1 MNREKRNIVI
11 AVVLL
16 IVLLIAPFW
25 PRLKAA
31 VSGEDAVSGASTA
44 QDGTDQSDG
53 ETGAS
58 PDRLACTVTVTFSG
72 AEEDLDAAVRDVLPS
87 DGLLLPETAV
97 TVSSGATV
105 LDALQTACAAA
116 EVSVVTGG
124 SPAYVTSI
132 GGLAE
137 GDGGAASGWTY
148 QVDGTSP
155 TVGAGELAVTD
166 GASIVWQ
173 YVTRWE

>member
-1 MNREKRNIVI
+1 MSRERRNIII

-16 IVLLIAPFW
+16 IVLLVAPFW
-25 PRLKAA
+25 PKLKAA
-31 VSGEDAVSGASTA
+31 VTGEDAVSGASTA
-44 QDGTDQSDG
+44 QDQGDG

-58 PDRLACTVTVTFSG
+58 PDRLACTVTVTCSG

-105 LDALQTACAAA
+105 LDALRAACAAA
-116 EVSVVTGG
+116 EVAVVTSG

-137 GDGGAASGWTY
+137 GDGGAVSGWTY
-148 QVDGTSP
+148 QVDGASP

>member
-1 MNREKRNIVI
+1 MSKEKRNIVI

-16 IVLLIAPFW
+16 IVLLVAPFW
-25 PRLKAA
+25 PKLKAA
-31 VSGEDAVSGASTA
+31 VTGEDAATGASTA
-44 QDGTDQSDG
+44 QDQADG
-53 ETGAS
+53 ATGAS

-105 LDALQTACAAA
+105 LDALRTVCAAA
-116 EVSVVTGG
+116 EEPVVTSG

-137 GDGGAASGWTY
+137 GDGGAVSGWTY

-155 TVGAGELAVTD
+155 TVGAGELAVAD

>member
-1 MNREKRNIVI
+1 MSREKRNIVI

-16 IVLLIAPFW
+16 IVLLVAPFW
-25 PRLKAA
+25 PKLKAA
-31 VSGEDAVSGASTA
+31 VSGEDAATGTSTA
-44 QDGTDQSDG
+44 QDQADG
-53 ETGAS
+53 ATGAS

-72 AEEDLDAAVRDVLPS
+72 AEEDLAAAVRDVLPS

-105 LDALQTACAAA
+105 LDALRTVCAAA
-116 EVSVVTGG
+116 EVPVVTSG

-137 GDGGAASGWTY
+137 GDGGAVSGWTY

-155 TVGAGELAVTD
+155 TVGAGELAVAD

>member
-1 MNREKRNIVI
+1 MSREKRNIVI
-11 AVVLL
+11 AVVRL
-16 IVLLIAPFW
+16 IVLLVAPFW
-25 PRLKAA
+25 PKLKAA
-31 VSGEDAVSGASTA
+31 VSGEDAATGASTA
-44 QDGTDQSDG
+44 QDQGDG
-53 ETGAS
+53 ATGAS

-72 AEEDLDAAVRDVLPS
+72 AEEDLAAAVRDVLPS

-105 LDALQTACAAA
+105 LDALRTVCAAA
-116 EVSVVTGG
+116 EVPVVTSG

-137 GDGGAASGWTY
+137 GDGGAVSGWTY

-155 TVGAGELAVTD
+155 TVGAGELAVAD

>member
-1 MNREKRNIVI
+1 MSKEKRNIVI

-16 IVLLIAPFW
+16 IVLLVAPFW
-25 PRLKAA
+25 PKLKAA
-31 VSGEDAVSGASTA
+31 VSGEDAATGASTA
-44 QDGTDQSDG
+44 QDGTDRSDG
-53 ETGAS
+53 ATGAS

-105 LDALQTACAAA
+105 LDALRTACAAA
-116 EVSVVTGG
+116 EVPVVTSG

-137 GDGGAASGWTY
+137 GDGGAVSGWTY

-155 TVGAGELAVTD
+155 TVGAGELAVAD

>member
-1 MNREKRNIVI
+1 MSREKRNIVI

-16 IVLLIAPFW
+16 IVLLVAPFW
-25 PRLKAA
+25 PKLKAA
-31 VSGEDAVSGASTA
+31 VSGEDTATGASTA
-44 QDGTDQSDG
+44 QDQADG
-53 ETGAS
+53 ATGAS

-72 AEEDLDAAVRDVLPS
+72 AEEDLAAAVRDVLPS

-105 LDALQTACAAA
+105 LDALRTVCAAA
-116 EVSVVTGG
+116 EVPVVTSG

-137 GDGGAASGWTY
+137 GDGGAVSGWTY

-155 TVGAGELAVTD
+155 TVGAGELAVAD

>member
-16 IVLLIAPFW
+16 IVLLVAPFW
-25 PRLKAA
+25 PKLKAA
-31 VSGEDAVSGASTA
+31 VTGEDAVSGASTA
-44 QDGTDQSDG
+44 QDQGDG

-58 PDRLACTVTVTFSG
+58 PDRLACTVTVTCSG

-105 LDALQTACAAA
+105 LDALRTACAAA
-116 EVSVVTGG
+116 EVPVVTSG

-137 GDGGAASGWTY
+137 GDGGAVSGWTY
-148 QVDGTSP
+148 QVDGASP

>member
-16 IVLLIAPFW
+16 IVLLVAPFW
-25 PRLKAA
+25 PKLKAA
-31 VSGEDAVSGASTA
+31 VTGEDAVTGASTA
-44 QDGTDQSDG
+44 QDQGDG

-58 PDRLACTVTVTFSG
+58 PDRLGCTVTVTCSG

-105 LDALQTACAAA
+105 LDALRTACAAA
-116 EVSVVTGG
+116 EVPVVTSG

-137 GDGGAASGWTY
+137 GDGGAVSGWTY
-148 QVDGTSP
+148 QVDGASP